1 MSFHQCS
8 SKFNWLSI
16 INHDQRI
23 ITTLNSINTHLSRC
37 ITTLVKHRQ
46 TSVTMAKITL
56 RLVFFVGA
64 AYCIK
69 CSYGGGGGGG
79 GGGGRFKS
87 GGGGGGLTLLLG
99 GGWGGLGGGRG
110 DGGKAGQLVSKLFC
124 FSDCQDLIVISTSSL
139 ICNQ

>member
-1 MSFHQCS
+1 M
-8 SKFNWLSI
+8 
-16 INHDQRI
+16 
-23 ITTLNSINTHLSRC
+23 
-37 ITTLVKHRQ
+37 
-46 TSVTMAKITL
+46 
-56 RLVFFVGA
+56 FFVGA
-64 AYCIK
+64 AYCTK